1 MFKRFSFF
9 ILLLISL
16 VAALSAHATQL
27 AAIAAVAPHTIL
39 VFGDSLSAGYGIA
52 VSESW
57 PALLGERLKQDRKP
71 YVVLNAS
78 ISGETTAG
86 GNARFAAALEQAHPA
101 IVILALG
108 ANDGLRGLPV
118 SAMQDNLAMM
128 IKMTK
133 QHQARVLLVGMR
145 LPPNYGSDYTQH
157 FEAVF
162 RRLAKREKI
171 SLIPFLLEP
180 IATDSQA
187 FQADGLHPT
196 AKAQP
201 KILDHIWKPLLP
213 LLELTPA
220 KKS

>member
-16 VAALSAHATQL
+16 VATLSAHATQL
-27 AAIAAVAPHTIL
+27 AAVAPRTIL

-57 PALLGERLKQDRKP
+57 PALLGERLKQDRTP

-86 GNARFAAALEQAHPA
+86 GSARFAAALEQTQPA

-118 SAMQDNLAMM
+118 SAMQDNLATM
-128 IKMTK
+128 IKMAK

-145 LPPNYGSDYTQH
+145 LPPNYGNDYTQQ
-157 FEAVF
+157 FEGVF
-162 RRLAKREKI
+162 RRLAKREKV

-180 IATDSQA
+180 IAADGQA
-187 FQADGLHPT
+187 FQTDGLHPT

-201 KILDHIWKPLLP
+201 KILDHIWKRLLP